1 MKYTIALIG
10 NQNSGK
16 TTLFNQLTGSNQHV
30 GNFPGVTVEKK
41 SGIVRRK
48 SELEI
53 VDLPGIYSLSP
64 YSTEEMVTLDFI
76 LKEKVDGIINI
87 ADATNLERN
96 LYLTLQVLELG
107 IPAVLALNMMD
118 EVISCG
124 NSIDVRK
131 LEAELGIPVVPVVAS
146 RNRGIDDLVDQVALV
161 VSSNIK
167 PEKYD
172 FCTGEVHR
180 AIHAVAHVI
189 EDKARASALPVRFTA
204 SKLVEGDD
212 RFIKEMSLTPAEIDI
227 IGHLTEEM
235 ESELGKD
242 RESALADMR
251 YEYIE
256 KLSADAVSRSCSVV
270 QQSFSSRLDKWLTHK
285 YLAIPIFVFAMVA
298 IFYLTFGLFGSWLSD
313 SFAGI
318 IEYLIMVTGDFL
330 DSVQINIAIR
340 SLVVEGILSGVG
352 SVLSFLPTILI
363 LFFFLSILEDTGYMS
378 RIAFV
383 MDRLLRKM
391 GLSGQAFV
399 PMLIGFGCSVPA
411 VMATRTLSGERDRK
425 ITMMLIPFM
434 SCSAKVPIY
443 IMFAAAFFPG
453 KQAAVMTILYF
464 TGMLV
469 AVLTGLVLKKIMY
482 HSEPTPFLMEMP
494 AYRLPSVK
502 SVFLNIYEKAKDFI
516 TRAFTVILLAT
527 MMIWFLRSFDFR
539 LDFVSDNSDSMLA
552 GIGTLLVPIF
562 RPLGFGNWMTSTALI
577 TGLTAKEA
585 VISTFAVLTSSPDN
599 TSLIASLQNIF
610 TPLQAASFLVFTL
623 LYMPCVATLAVIRR
637 ELGSLAKA
645 GSIMFFQTGIA
656 WAAAFILYQTGSLF
670 VK

>member
-146 RNRGIDDLVDQVALV
+146 RNRGIDDLVDQVAFV

-189 EDKARASALPVRFTA
+189 EDKARASDLPVRFIA

-212 RFIKEMSLTPAEIDI
+212 RFIKEMALTPAEIDI

-318 IEYLIMVTGDFL
+318 IENLIMVTGDFL